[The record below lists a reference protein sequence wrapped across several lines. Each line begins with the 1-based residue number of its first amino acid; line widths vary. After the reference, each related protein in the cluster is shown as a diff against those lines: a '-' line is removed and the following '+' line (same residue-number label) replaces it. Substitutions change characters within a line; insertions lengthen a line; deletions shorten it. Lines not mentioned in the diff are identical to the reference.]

1 MAAGLLSRRVKMFN
15 VKGSN
20 CGFSDVFWVGGGG
33 GEGGGGW
40 PQDCIP

>member
-1 MAAGLLSRRVKMFN
+1 MAAGLLSRRVKIFG

-20 CGFSDVFWVGGGG
+20 CEFSEFFLW
-33 GEGGGGW
+33 GGGW